1 MIIPRFIN
9 LKNQLASNIAHNLKD
24 NSTKKQFHR
33 NQEFDCDEMESLS
46 GNEEINIDE
55 NELNNIVENL
65 AKYFFHDDKELKDC
79 VMSDGDEISIEFD

>member
-1 MIIPRFIN
+1 
-9 LKNQLASNIAHNLKD
+9 
-24 NSTKKQFHR
+24 
-33 NQEFDCDEMESLS
+33 MESLS